1 MPTNNNFDSN
11 SQNNPAQSKYE
22 TIEKKNTFRP
32 LSWLLLVA
40 MLGVGILGGFYLRPL
55 LAPEAKAETA
65 PVDTAAVNVVEQAP
79 VDSANVTDESNT
91 PEKNLDAHE
100 AVMQSVVANTRH
112 FDGDPN
118 APITLVEFADFN
130 CGYCGK
136 WALETL
142 PQIRENYVDT
152 GKVQIAY
159 VNYPVLGASSVAA
172 AQGSE
177 CAAEQEKFWEYHN
190 ALYEN
195 QSTGFTTD
203 ALINLAGQVGMNTA
217 TFEQCI
223 TDFPEGP
230 LENDMLLSQ
239 AMGVRGTPAFL
250 INGIAVP
257 GALPYEQFEQVI
269 ESLLAKS

>member
-11 SQNNPAQSKYE
+11 SQNNPAQSNDE
-22 TIEKKNTFRP
+22 TVEKKNAFRS

-40 MLGVGILGGFYLRPL
+40 MLGVGILGGLYLRPL
-55 LAPEAKAETA
+55 LTPEAKPDTVA
-65 PVDTAAVNVVEQAP
+65 VDVVEQAP
-79 VDSANVTDESNT
+79 VDSAVADQSNV
-91 PEKNLDAHE
+91 PEKNLNAHE

-159 VNYPVLGASSVAA
+159 VNYPVFGGSSVTA
-172 AQGSE
+172 AQASE
-177 CAAEQEKFWEYHN
+177 CAGQQDKFWEYHN
-190 ALYEN
+190 ELYGS
-195 QSTGFTTD
+195 QGTDFTAD
-203 ALINLAGQVGMNTA
+203 ALTNLAGEMGMDTA

-223 TDFPEGP
+223 TDFPEG
-230 LENDMLLSQ
+230 LVENDMLLGQ
-239 AMGVRGTPAFL
+239 AVGIRGTPAFL